1 MAGEVDKAAPP
12 TKSRKGLFLFLLVG
26 VIAIGGGAA
35 VPWFVLKENPS
46 PKKEVVD
53 KDRKSDLV
61 PFGDVVVNLGGDT
74 DGRLTRYLR
83 VKIVLVIEDI
93 SEKAMNEVLSKQKA
107 FLKNWLISYLS
118 DQSIQDV
125 GRAAGVNRVRR
136 EIRDQFNAM
145 LFPDGAERIQDI
157 LFDEFVVQ

>member
-1 MAGEVDKAAPP
+1 MAAEVDKPVPP
-12 TKSRKGLFLFLLVG
+12 TKSRKGLFLFVLVG
-26 VIAIGGGAA
+26 MVAVGGGAA
-35 VPWFVLKENPS
+35 VPWFMLKDTPAT
-46 PKKEVVD
+46 KKEVVE
-53 KDRKSDLV
+53 KDRKPELV

-83 VKIVLVIEDI
+83 VKIVLVTEDI
-93 SEKAMNEVLSKQKA
+93 TEKAMTEVMAKQKA

-118 DQSIQDV
+118 DQSPQDV
-125 GRAAGVNRVRR
+125 SRAAGVNRVRR

-145 LFPDGAERIQDI
+145 LFPDGSEKIQDI